1 MQIGILGLGF
11 VGLSFASVLGS
22 KSFSVIGVDTD
33 LEKIEAISKNKVPF
47 FEPKLNLFLKNAL
60 SKSLKISSNIEDVLK
75 KSDIVFLT
83 IGTPRSKEGYIDL
96 SMLKK
101 AAKDIGN
108 CLKTLKKK
116 PIIVIKS
123 TVVPGTTNEIEKI
136 ITKSSG
142 KKSGNGFS
150 ILTNPEFLRE
160 GSAINDTLKPH
171 LVVIGGYEKNSME
184 KLRSFYEKFYGNKVR
199 IILTNSQTAEMI
211 KYANNSFLATKISF
225 INQISAL
232 CQNIPGT
239 NVDDIAEAI
248 GIDPRIGSA
257 FLKAGPGYGGS
268 CLPKDLSTM
277 IKFSSKIGAE
287 PILLK
292 AVEKTNDNQIENIFQ
307 IINKKLGKLE
317 NKQIGILGLSFKENS
332 DDIRESRS
340 IELIKILL
348 KQKCKIKVHDPK
360 ATKNTK
366 LIFKDKI
373 IYSNSISNVINN
385 SDCIVIMTPW
395 REYTKLKNDDFNNMK
410 KKLVIDTRR
419 LFSKKKMKIDYIAL
433 GVGGDQLVQ

>member
-1 MQIGILGLGF
+1 MQIGIIGLGF

-22 KSFSVIGVDTD
+22 KGYPVIGVDTNP
-33 LEKIEAISKNKVPF
+33 EKIKMISNNKAPF
-47 FEPKLNLFLKNAL
+47 FEPKLDLFLKNSL
-60 SKSLKISSNIEDVLK
+60 SKSLIISTNTKDTLK
-75 KSDIVFLT
+75 KSDIIFLT
-83 IGTPRSKEGYIDL
+83 IGTPKSKDGYIDL

-108 CLKTLKKK
+108 SLKNITQK

-123 TVVPGTTNEIEKI
+123 TVIPGTTDEIQKIIEK
-136 ITKSSG
+136 TSG
-142 KKSGNGFS
+142 KKNGNGFS

-171 LVVIGGYEKNSME
+171 LVVIGGSEKNSME
-184 KLRSFYEKFYGNKVR
+184 KLKKFYEKLYGKKIK

-225 INQISAL
+225 INQISSL
-232 CQNIPGT
+232 CQNIAGT

-287 PILLK
+287 PILLE
-292 AVEKTNDNQIENIFQ
+292 AVEKINENQIEKIFQ
-307 IINKKLGKLE
+307 IINKRLGKLK
-317 NKQIGILGLSFKENS
+317 NKQIGILGLSFKEDS

-340 IELIKILL
+340 IKLIKILL
-348 KQKCKIKVHDPK
+348 KEKCKIKVHDPK
-360 ATKNTK
+360 AITNTK
-366 LIFKDKI
+366 LISKDKI
-373 IYSNSISNVINN
+373 IYSDSISTIIDKA
-385 SDCIVIMTPW
+385 DCIVIMTPW
-395 REYTKLKNDDFNNMK
+395 KEYTKLVSNDFKNMK

-419 LFSKKKMKIDYIAL
+419 IFSKKKMNIDYIAL
-433 GVGGDQLVQ
+433 GIGDN